1 MDYIAANVAYRY
13 CSPSLACNKVE
24 DLPFIAVTAAIDQI
38 DFFYPIMADTNC
50 AFSGYVSYVGTS
62 SMEVQI
68 AVTQEVQGKER
79 LSCSAK
85 FVMAARD
92 KKTGKSYKVPTL
104 QLDNEPENFKIIR

>member
-1 MDYIAANVAYRY
+1 
-13 CSPSLACNKVE
+13 
-24 DLPFIAVTAAIDQI
+24 
-38 DFFYPIMADTNC
+38 
-50 AFSGYVSYVGTS
+50 
-62 SMEVQI
+62 MEVQI

-92 KKTGKSYKVPTL
+92 KKTGKSYKVPAL

>member
-13 CSPSLACNKVE
+13 CSASSLCNKVE
-24 DLPFIAVTAAIDQI
+24 DLPFMAVTAAIDEI
-38 DFFYPIMADTNC
+38 DFFHPIMADTNC

-68 AVTQEVQGKER
+68 AVTQEIQGKEK

-92 KKTGKSYKVPTL
+92 KKTGKSYKVPAL
-104 QLDNEPENFKIIR
+104 ELSNEP